1 MFGSSEKL
9 LHPTLKER
17 VESYGFATLRPA
29 QRKALD
35 AGLLARENVLV
46 CTPTASGKTLIA
58 EMAMLNTLLYE
69 GGKAL
74 YIVPLRALAS
84 EKFRQFTQ
92 RYSDLVTVALSS
104 SDVDAVDRQ
113 LADYDIIV
121 LTSEKL
127 DALIR
132 HEVEWLAQVK
142 VVVVDE
148 IHLLNDV
155 SRGPTLEIVITRLR
169 QAVNPQILGLSATI
183 GNPDQL
189 ASWLE
194 AQLVEDDW
202 RPVELK
208 KGIML
213 GSEIE
218 YYEP

>member
-1 MFGSSEKL
+1 MFGKAEEL
-9 LHPTLKER
+9 LHPKLKER
-17 VESYGFATLRPA
+17 IESFGFSELRPA
-29 QRKALD
+29 QRKAIA

-46 CTPTASGKTLIA
+46 CTPTASGKTFIA
-58 EMAMLNTLLYE
+58 ELAMLNTILFE

-84 EKFRQFTQ
+84 EKFGQFTK
-92 RYSDLVTVALSS
+92 RYGDLVRVALSS
-104 SDVDAVDRQ
+104 SDVDAVDAQ

-127 DALIR
+127 DALMR
-132 HEVEWLAQVK
+132 HEAPWLSAVK

-155 SRGPTLEIVITRLR
+155 DRGPTLEIVITRLR
-169 QAVNPQILGLSATI
+169 RQLRPQILGLSATI

-189 ASWLE
+189 ADWLGAE
-194 AQLVEDDW
+194 LVEDDW

-208 KGIML
+208 KGIIQ
-213 GSEIE
+213 GGEIE
-218 YYEP
+218 YYE